1 MARIKIT
8 ESDLRNLVNQ
18 VLKETIQLKESY
30 EVHYSDGVRAGKKV
44 NDLNSAIQLAG
55 KLINKPGMRFVDI
68 YQSGNG
74 FHSTADERYLV
85 KWWGN
90 GSYWDNMSKKN
101 PELLDKKLNTKDI
114 LPHVLGFDQSD
125 EIKKN
130 MAIKK
135 LSKSSTPDNNG
146 RYEFTPKEV
155 GKISSYLGETTD
167 KDQKLKN
174 YTLTVKHDNGK
185 KKIKTTASSEAE
197 AKKKIM
203 NYEKCPESAI
213 IDCKDSGY
221 VLKEEVELN
230 LIDDNFVGAINI
242 SFIEGSQQFDNEMHH
257 NTTIREAQRY
267 AKKKLYNQSRYRK
280 TDETLWAT
288 FSTKV
293 NGKWVEDFSK
303 RIKLNSGLKEEIESP
318 KIFVKN
324 TPYSTSTI
332 TMTDMK
338 ANLVKK
344 NVDGDTFTQE
354 MKFKTDD
361 GFNNYPKTLLKKGY
375 KLQSSNT
382 NLKEES
388 NNTNM
393 FKNYS
398 IEEVI
403 ELAELAGLTVLDA
416 EDALM
421 DLTVAYGEEIPRS
434 RVEEVL
440 REYDM
445 SVEELLG
452 GRDEDGDYFQRVL
465 FFAPDILQYV
475 DPVKQ
480 LLNDNGIS
488 FEIYEDNG
496 YDDGSLILEFPSIEE
511 KEKASRLIGQEY
523 RDSHGGSDEIEEL

>member
-8 ESDLRNLVNQ
+8 EADLRNLVNQ

-44 NDLNSAIQLAG
+44 NDLNSAILLA
-55 KLINKPGMRFVDI
+55 KNLTNRPGMKFVDI
-68 YQSGNG
+68 YHAGSG
-74 FHSTADERYLV
+74 FHSTADEKYLV
-85 KWWGN
+85 KWWGD

-101 PELLDKKLNTKDI
+101 PELLDKKLN
-114 LPHVLGFDQSD
+114 S
-125 EIKKN
+125 IKS
-130 MAIKK
+130 IK
-135 LSKSSTPDNNG
+135 
-146 RYEFTPKEV
+146 EE
-155 GKISSYLGETTD
+155 
-167 KDQKLKN
+167 QKLKN
-174 YTLTVKHDNGK
+174 YTLTVKHDKGK

-230 LIDDNFVGAINI
+230 LIDDNFLGAINI
-242 SFIEGSQQFDNEMHH
+242 SFNEGSQQFDNEMHH
-257 NTTIREAQRY
+257 NTTIRDAQRY

-280 TDETLWAT
+280 TDEALWAT

-382 NLKEES
+382 NLKEDID
-388 NNTNM
+388 NKYT
-393 FKNYS
+393 YS

-416 EDALM
+416 QDALM
-421 DLTVAYGEEIPRS
+421 ELTVAYGEEIPRR

-445 SVEELLG
+445 SVEELIGLK
-452 GRDEDGDYFQRVL
+452 DEDGDYFERVL
-465 FFAPDILQYV
+465 FFGPDILQYV

-480 LLNDNGIS
+480 LLNNNEIS
-488 FEIYEDNG
+488 FDIYKDES

-523 RDSHGGSDEIEEL
+523 RDSGDDSDEL

>member
-1 MARIKIT
+1 MTKIKIT
-8 ESDLRNLVNQ
+8 EADLRNLVNQ

-44 NDLNSAIQLAG
+44 DDLNSAIQLA
-55 KLINKPGMRFVDI
+55 KNLTNRPGMKFVDI
-68 YQSGNG
+68 YHAGSG
-74 FHSTADERYLV
+74 FHSTADEKYLV
-85 KWWGN
+85 KWWGD
-90 GSYWDNMSKKN
+90 GSYWDNMSKEN
-101 PELLDKKLNTKDI
+101 PELLDKKLN
-114 LPHVLGFDQSD
+114 L
-125 EIKKN
+125 IK
-130 MAIKK
+130 
-135 LSKSSTPDNNG
+135 
-146 RYEFTPKEV
+146 EE
-155 GKISSYLGETTD
+155 
-167 KDQKLKN
+167 QKLKK
-174 YTLTVKHDNGK
+174 YTLTVKHDKGT

-221 VLKEEVELN
+221 VLKEEIELN

-242 SFIEGSQQFDNEMHH
+242 SFNEGSQQFDNEMHH

-303 RIKLNSGLKEEIESP
+303 RIKLNSGLKEDI
-318 KIFVKN
+318 N
-324 TPYSTSTI
+324 
-332 TMTDMK
+332 
-338 ANLVKK
+338 
-344 NVDGDTFTQE
+344 DTEPIQQKFT
-354 MKFKTDD
+354 
-361 GFNNYPKTLLKKGY
+361 
-375 KLQSSNT
+375 
-382 NLKEES
+382 
-388 NNTNM
+388 
-393 FKNYS
+393 YS

-416 EDALM
+416 QDALM
-421 DLTVAYGEEIPRS
+421 ELTVAYGEEIPRS

-452 GRDEDGDYFQRVL
+452 GRDEDGDYFERVL
-465 FFAPDILQYV
+465 FFGPDILQYV

-488 FEIYEDNG
+488 FEIYEDES